1 MIEAAMYVALGFCTA
16 SLIGLSILPAF
27 YRRAARLTEEALRAV
42 NPTSYAEV
50 RAAQDQQ
57 RARHAVDLR
66 RVEQQLEEERAKAAK
81 HHLETS
87 RLRTEIAAH
96 TKAHEAETAD
106 LKQQLDL
113 LKGDEKAV
121 DLLTAEI
128 KTLKDKLA
136 DSEKALADSWKAEPE
151 KTGAPQPDKPRD
163 SGHDWM
169 PAVDTMALATITGLE
184 AEVATL
190 KAKLAKLEP
199 TVTSEIEASL
209 AADSKSR
216 LAELET
222 QLIDTE
228 AKYVAAQAE
237 VTRLSLLVESGTSG
251 ETDARNGLTA
261 QIEDLTRK
269 NIQQQADL
277 TSKERVLE
285 RMKGQVEKLQNDLT
299 DSPALKDLRRDFKA
313 LAARIAV
320 AGDAPV
326 TIAKSTAPASATRA
340 EAAADIPAAKPA
352 AADSTSKAA
361 KDTSKAAKDQ
371 ERAPSSSPTL
381 SPFEVAVKSKR
392 AESPAH
398 AAYGAG
404 AAIGTASSAP
414 SADSL
419 NSAEIASA
427 AEALVSRIVASNRRK
442 DGAAKADTSKSDKA
456 GGPAAK
462 AKSTTRAGKGAKS
475 KSIKQKKMD
484 VA

>member
-16 SLIGLSILPAF
+16 SLIGLAILPAF

-151 KTGAPQPDKPRD
+151 KTDAPQPDKPRD

-361 KDTSKAAKDQ
+361 KDQ

-398 AAYGAG
+398 AASGAG

-456 GGPAAK
+456 GGPVAK

-475 KSIKQKKMD
+475 KSIKQKKMY